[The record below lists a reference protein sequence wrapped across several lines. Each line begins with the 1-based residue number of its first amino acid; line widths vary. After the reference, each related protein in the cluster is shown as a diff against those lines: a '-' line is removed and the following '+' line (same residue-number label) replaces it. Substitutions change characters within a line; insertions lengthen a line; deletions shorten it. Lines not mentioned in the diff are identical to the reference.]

1 MGKEYEYKEK
11 QVTQKEV
18 YIETLRCDRCKKVIY
33 KKYGDKFDDSESL
46 SPKQFLEYKKPVS
59 YYVVTTGHN
68 DWGNDSCESVDRK
81 VVCPKCLTEEYS
93 EYVNNI
99 NNANIWNTMY
109 MNIEHEANYT
119 IPELLV
125 PVDHTTPYNF
135 FINSASWQIQREDA
149 NGPYKVI
156 AKIDCMSDDS
166 YLCENIRTGK
176 KYVIDD
182 ETITCL
188 ASHYPKYEQS
198 DLLVGMVAGVGD
210 YTGYPCITKGD

>member
-1 MGKEYEYKEK
+1 MSKEFEYKET

-33 KKYGDKFDDSESL
+33 KKYGDKFDDNNRSFL
-46 SPKQFLEYKKPVS
+46 SDYRKPVS

-68 DWGNDSCESVDRK
+68 DWGNDSCESVDTK

-93 EYVNNI
+93 NYVSLI
-99 NNANIWNTMY
+99 NEANIWNTMY
-109 MNIEHEANYT
+109 MNIQHEANYT

-125 PVDHTTPYNF
+125 PVDHTIPYEF
-135 FINSASWQIQREDA
+135 FIDSTSWQIQRDNA

-156 AKIDCMSDDS
+156 AEIDHMDDDS
-166 YLCENIRTGK
+166 YLCENLRTGK
-176 KYVIDD
+176 KYVIDG

-188 ASHYPKYEQS
+188 ASYYPKYEKS
-198 DLLVGMVAGVGD
+198 DLLVGIVGGIGD
-210 YTGYPCITKGD
+210 YAGYSCITKGD

>member
-33 KKYGDKFDDSESL
+33 KKYGDKFDDNNRSFL
-46 SPKQFLEYKKPVS
+46 SDYRKPVS

-68 DWGNDSCESVDRK
+68 DWGNDSCESVDTK

-93 EYVNNI
+93 KYINEVNE
-99 NNANIWNTMY
+99 ANIWNTMY

-125 PVDHTTPYNF
+125 PINHTYESYEF
-135 FINSASWQIQREDA
+135 IINSTSWQIQRDNA

-156 AKIDCMSDDS
+156 SKINTMDDC
-166 YLCENIRTGK
+166 YLCENRSTGK
-176 KYVIDD
+176 KYVIDG

-188 ASHYPKYEQS
+188 ASDYPKYEQC
-198 DLLVGMVAGVGD
+198 DLLVGIVGGIGD
-210 YTGYPCITKGD
+210 YAGYSCITIGDEHD